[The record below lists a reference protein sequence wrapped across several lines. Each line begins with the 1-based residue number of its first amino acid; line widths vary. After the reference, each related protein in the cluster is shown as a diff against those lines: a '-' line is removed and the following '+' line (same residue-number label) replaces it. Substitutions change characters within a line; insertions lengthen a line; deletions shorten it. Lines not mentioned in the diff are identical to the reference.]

1 MPKALLKH
9 YPKLRIVLA
18 LRTRQYRDALRQSQI
33 ISKRLDDQ
41 WFQMH
46 LDVMGLDNMEAKLFQ
61 SVKPSA
67 PLMSEATAFCLLLI
81 DAKKTMSAPLPQVFS
96 NAPK

>member
-1 MPKALLKH
+1 M
-9 YPKLRIVLA
+9 
-18 LRTRQYRDALRQSQI
+18 Q
-33 ISKRLDDQ
+33 
-41 WFQMH
+41 

-67 PLMSEATAFCLLLI
+67 PLMSEATAFYLLLI
-81 DAKKTMSAPLPQVFS
+81 DDEKTMSAPSPQVLS

>member
-41 WFQMH
+41 WFQMQ

-81 DAKKTMSAPLPQVFS
+81 DAKKTMSAPLPQVLS